1 MLFRILFLPLHSQTQ
16 NGKIMIQEISVQN
29 YMSFRDRVT
38 FSFEATKD
46 KTFEEYQ
53 VVEVAKGIRLLR
65 FALVYGA
72 NASGKSNL
80 LQIFDFLRSFWF
92 DINQNVDEHTGVIPF
107 KLDANKPNEPSLFE
121 IKFYIGSTR
130 YWYVLEL
137 DQNKVYNEKLYYY
150 KSVQPTML
158 FSRELK
164 EGQSNITFN
173 SAAVKV
179 SKAAHEEISL
189 KCLAN
194 MSVFAAR
201 NQVNVSIP
209 EIDVAMEWMKKQ
221 VMPGIGAH
229 TLMFEYASRKMMND
243 ASMKTYLL
251 DFIRRADFNITG
263 IQTDKVKNPIN
274 QADLTYLMSRE
285 DIPVSEKDKIMQDRA
300 IETYQTM
307 FEHTVSNERGQ
318 ERYSLTDTLQ
328 SEGTTRTFG
337 IEAAIYSAIQ
347 SEAFVHID
355 EIEASLHP
363 ELVEF
368 IIQKFLSSNNRSQL
382 LITTHYDPLL
392 NTVDDLLRRDSVW
405 FTEKEE
411 SGATKVYSLVEFK
424 GLKRI
429 ASLQK
434 AYRNGLFGAL
444 PNIKG

>member
-1 MLFRILFLPLHSQTQ
+1 
-16 NGKIMIQEISVQN
+16 MIQEISVQN

-107 KLDANKPNEPSLFE
+107 KLDTNTPNEPSVFE

-164 EGQSNITFN
+164 EGQSDITFN
-173 SAAVKV
+173 NAAVKV

-209 EIDVAMEWMKKQ
+209 EIDIAMEWMKKQ

-229 TLMFEYASRKMMND
+229 TFMFEYASRKMMND
-243 ASMKTYLL
+243 AAMKTYLL

-263 IQTDKVKNPIN
+263 VQTDKVKNPIN
-274 QADLTYLMSRE
+274 QADLSYLMSRE
-285 DIPVSEKDKIMQDRA
+285 DIPVSEKDKIMQDHA